1 MTYSADFLIERR
13 KAKWKELKSIDYDK
27 KLRRAIAG
35 QIITSEQLLA
45 EIKKNPE
52 KLIELEFVVVDKEQ
66 RTTPFFFNEV
76 QRDFIERLNA
86 AIKDFEE
93 GLIQDISIL
102 ILIISSFISKISMS
116 SCILFNGMLSY
127 LSHLLNVSRFM
138 FSFLLMDV
146 FVSPLENIII
156 FNLCISALIFLL
168 LLI

>member
-86 AIKDFEE
+86 AI
-93 GLIQDISIL
+93 
-102 ILIISSFISKISMS
+102 
-116 SCILFNGMLSY
+116 
-127 LSHLLNVSRFM
+127 
-138 FSFLLMDV
+138 
-146 FVSPLENIII
+146 
-156 FNLCISALIFLL
+156 
-168 LLI
+168 

>member
-102 ILIISSFISKISMS
+102 ILKGRQQGFTTLVTAYQLATS
-116 SCILFNGMLSY
+116 ILNRNFQGFTLADVADNSEAIFQNKAKFPYMAAAGHIKANGK
-127 LSHLLNVSRFM
+127 VQ
-138 FSFLLMDV
+138 
-146 FVSPLENIII
+146 
-156 FNLCISALIFLL
+156 
-168 LLI
+168 